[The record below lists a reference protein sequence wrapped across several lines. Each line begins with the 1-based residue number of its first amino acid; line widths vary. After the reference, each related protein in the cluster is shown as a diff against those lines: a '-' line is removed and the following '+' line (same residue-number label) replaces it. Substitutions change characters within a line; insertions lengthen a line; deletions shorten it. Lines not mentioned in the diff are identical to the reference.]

1 MKKLFLSAL
10 MIGAF
15 TASKAQTIDT
25 NVAKPYP
32 VAVLAKPFKVN
43 WNDTAMARF
52 LNVSITSDNL
62 KSEATF
68 HWVLFGSSA
77 VPLQMGDVTCVAE
90 DYAAWNG
97 NNVYPFSFVADK
109 LGLAIK

>member
-1 MKKLFLSAL
+1 MKKLLLSAL
-10 MIGAF
+10 MIGAL

-32 VAVLAKPFKVN
+32 VAVLVKPFKVN

-68 HWVLFGSSA
+68 HWVLFGSGT

>member
-10 MIGAF
+10 IIGAF

-32 VAVLAKPFKVN
+32 VAVLVTPFKVN
-43 WNDTAMARF
+43 WNDTALARY
-52 LNVSITSDNL
+52 LNVSITSDDL
-62 KSEATF
+62 KSNAVF
-68 HWVLFGSSA
+68 HWVLFGA
-77 VPLQMGDVTCVAE
+77 GTVPLQMGDVTCIGE
-90 DYAAWNG
+90 DYTAWNG
-97 NNVYPFSFVADK
+97 NNVYPFSYVADK

>member
-1 MKKLFLSAL
+1 MKKLFLCILLVGVFIA
-10 MIGAF
+10 A
-15 TASKAQTIDT
+15 KAQTIDT

-32 VAVLAKPFKVN
+32 VAVLTRSFKVN
-43 WNDTAMARF
+43 WSDTVLARF

-68 HWVLFGSSA
+68 HWVLFGSGA
-77 VPLQMGDVTCVAE
+77 VPLQMGDIVCSDE
-90 DYAAWNG
+90 DYTNWNG
-97 NNVYPFSFVADK
+97 SNVYPFIFVADK

>member
-1 MKKLFLSAL
+1 

-32 VAVLAKPFKVN
+32 VAVLVKPFKPN
-43 WNDTAMARF
+43 WNDTAMARY
-52 LNVSITSDNL
+52 LNISITSDDL
-62 KSEATF
+62 KSNATF
-68 HWVLFGSSA
+68 HWVLFGA
-77 VPLQMGDVTCVAE
+77 GTVPLQMGDVTCVGKE
-90 DYAAWNG
+90 YAAWNG
-97 NNVYPFSFVADK
+97 NNEYPFSFVADK